1 MSLPSECAENNHEIN
16 VSIDPHIRVSFCT
29 GSEVSVN
36 PSVVAISGE
45 PSLSPSHD
53 QSASADMHNAE
64 ASSLYEERAN
74 VDVHNDEAPFTLR
87 GRRIVNIGHFLS
99 SIIAIGVH
107 APFNC
112 TVADMYPV
120 SESRKG
126 FISTIKLKCRMCG
139 LTQNIETDDCYTDTS
154 NVNTNVVTGMVS
166 TGGGHSKFQE
176 ICAAIDMPCIGND
189 TWAKYHDVVNDSFHN
204 AAWKLMSE
212 AAIEEAR
219 IAREKGEVDKDGFP
233 CITVVADGAWAKRS
247 YKTKYDSLSGVAVI
261 VGYETKK
268 ILFIGIRNKY
278 CSFCDRLSRNPESE
292 TREHICFKNWSGSS
306 TAMES
311 DAIVEGFRRS
321 VDMHGI
327 KYTKLIGDGDSSV
340 HRKLIEAL
348 PYGSSQLIEKIE
360 CRNHILRNY
369 SCRLQT
375 VCLNRKIG
383 SIVQRNVLRQNLK
396 RLRYAVTLAIKHR
409 KGQVDQPRYRRVEEL
424 RKDIANGP
432 HHVFGQHTAC
442 RDRGYFCNG
451 VAKLGE
457 SNLVPS
463 MKETGIFQ
471 EIQSAMHRV
480 ATNAASLIWDVDNN
494 VAELYNSCSESHRWQ
509 EN

>member
-1 MSLPSECAENNHEIN
+1 
-16 VSIDPHIRVSFCT
+16 
-29 GSEVSVN
+29 
-36 PSVVAISGE
+36 
-45 PSLSPSHD
+45 
-53 QSASADMHNAE
+53 
-64 ASSLYEERAN
+64 
-74 VDVHNDEAPFTLR
+74 
-87 GRRIVNIGHFLS
+87 
-99 SIIAIGVH
+99 
-107 APFNC
+107 
-112 TVADMYPV
+112 
-120 SESRKG
+120 
-126 FISTIKLKCRMCG
+126 
-139 LTQNIETDDCYTDTS
+139 
-154 NVNTNVVTGMVS
+154 
-166 TGGGHSKFQE
+166 
-176 ICAAIDMPCIGND
+176 
-189 TWAKYHDVVNDSFHN
+189 
-204 AAWKLMSE
+204 
-212 AAIEEAR
+212 
-219 IAREKGEVDKDGFP
+219 
-233 CITVVADGAWAKRS
+233 
-247 YKTKYDSLSGVAVI
+247 
-261 VGYETKK
+261 
-268 ILFIGIRNKY
+268 
-278 CSFCDRLSRNPESE
+278 
-292 TREHICFKNWSGSS
+292 
-306 TAMES
+306 
-311 DAIVEGFRRS
+311 
-321 VDMHGI
+321 MHGI
-327 KYTKLIGDGDSSV
+327 KYTKLIGDGYSSV
-340 HRKLIEAL
+340 HRNLIEAL

-494 VAELYNSCSESHRWQ
+494 VAELYNSHVAKAIGGKRINFALRGSYQTRCEAAVVSMNSGGALLRVIQQGTLNSSQGTFTERFVSREMHARTIRKS
-509 EN
+509 